1 MNNVNTGAQAP
12 LTPTSL
18 EDLARYSK
26 GSLIQLPGFG
36 GDQPFVA
43 YIRRPSL
50 LILAANGSIPNSLL
64 GMATKLF
71 RQAGSAISESK
82 PEDFKEATKVFEIL
96 AEAAL
101 VEPTYQ
107 QIKEAGLT
115 LTDEQLALIFNYT
128 QQGVKALEPFRPKQ
142 KGSKFAGSKPKVR
155 QTPIGGPK
163 DNR

>member
-1 MNNVNTGAQAP
+1 MNNINTGAQAP

-26 GSLIQLPGFG
+26 GSLIQLPSFG
-36 GDQPFVA
+36 DGQPFVA
-43 YIRRPSL
+43 YVRRPSL

-71 RQAGSAISESK
+71 KQAGSVINEAK

-107 QIKEAGLT
+107 QIKEAGLN

-128 QQGVKALEPFRPKQ
+128 QQGVKALEPFRAKQ
-142 KGSKFAGSKPKVR
+142 KNSKLAGGKPKIRQAPVR
-155 QTPIGGPK
+155 GTT
-163 DNR
+163 DN